1 MSAEISVVDCLGLL
15 GSKVAPNVFD
25 LSSGQYH
32 VSLRD
37 QVVRGRLLIGDII
50 SMDPDFSSLL
60 VVGGGVA
67 GLAAAVAAAEAGKQV
82 VVLEKSDYP
91 LSKQVGVHSRFV
103 GPFMYEWP
111 WKFSRSQVYP
121 PVDESC
127 WPKFPGCPTIT
138 SPDPISA
145 DEFAKQIGLWFNKAL
160 GVNPCLHLAV
170 KLTDSLQERV
180 QVFLKTEFS
189 SAGVLDLADMN
200 WHDDSQPLGSIKPA
214 YIVLAAGM
222 GVENCSLPEHDGTSV
237 VSGRLFHGTPFWK
250 DDQLR
255 EWADSGED
263 VVVVGGG
270 DGALQDALRALT
282 SDEHPLQTLQKLECC
297 PDVKA
302 NLENVSDCLQTIEL
316 QGRLMA
322 SWRWNP
328 AAFESVDS
336 LCSEVAREL
345 AETIPVRVAVLKIL
359 RPQKR
364 EGSQRVTLL
373 VKSGYFDKAYL
384 LNRFLMHL
392 IRHVLEIAHSKG
404 EAHGRIALDVM
415 FNAAVEGVQIRCAD
429 RFTVHYRGNNGRGTV
444 DAAYVA
450 VRFGIDKKTIPG
462 LQMVHLSGDDQK
474 QRTSLSRVPL
484 PYAV

>member
-15 GSKVAPNVFD
+15 ASKVAPNVFD

-37 QVVRGRLLIGDII
+37 QIVRGRLLVGDII

-67 GLAAAVAAAEAGKQV
+67 GLAVAVAAADAGKQV
-82 VVLEKSDYP
+82 VVLEKSRYP

-121 PVDESC
+121 PVDATC
-127 WPKFPGCPTIT
+127 WPKFTGCPTLT
-138 SPDPISA
+138 APDPISA
-145 DEFAKQIGLWFNKAL
+145 AEFAKQVGLWFNAAL
-160 GVNPCLHLAV
+160 AAHPRLHLAV
-170 KLTDSLQERV
+170 KLSASLQDRV
-180 QVFLKTEFS
+180 RAYLKKGFS
-189 SAGVLDLADMN
+189 NAGMLDLTDMN
-200 WHDDSQPLGSIKPA
+200 WHRDSVPLVSIKPA
-214 YIVLAAGM
+214 YIILAAGM
-222 GVENCSLPEHDGTSV
+222 GAENCSLPEHDGKKIV
-237 VSGRLFHGTPFWK
+237 RGRLFRGTPFWEN
-250 DDQLR
+250 DRLR
-255 EWADSGED
+255 ECADSGHD

-282 SDEHPLQTLQKLECC
+282 SDEHPLQTLRKLECC
-297 PDVKA
+297 PVVKA
-302 NLENVSDCLQTIEL
+302 NLEGIGDRLQTIEL

-328 AAFESVDS
+328 AVFESVDS
-336 LCSEVAREL
+336 LCSEVARKI
-345 AETIPVRVAVLKIL
+345 AKKRRVRAAVLKVL
-359 RPQKR
+359 RPRKAS
-364 EGSQRVTLL
+364 GSQKVTLL
-373 VKSGYFDKAYL
+373 VKSDYFDKAYL
-384 LNRFLMHL
+384 LNRFLVHL
-392 IRHVLEIAHSKG
+392 IRHVLKIAHSMG
-404 EAHGRIALDVM
+404 EAHDRIALDVV
-415 FNAAVEGVQIRCAD
+415 FNAAVEGVQSRSAN
-429 RFTVHYRGNNGRGTV
+429 RFTVHYRGDHGRGTV

-450 VRFGIDKKTIPG
+450 VRFGVDKKTIPG